1 MHLKGCAPGFCY
13 QENVAAPKQVEQAYH
28 ILKAEG
34 LSPETSRYLL
44 ESNGYRLGDT
54 SQLSSLLDDGEED
67 LLQREE
73 VKGRAVEEFETESDE
88 LEEKKV
94 EFPERGISM
103 EVIEFDKEH
112 AATSE
117 KELLPNAEKAILT
130 EEKFTGYFLDPNH
143 KVGGNKA
150 LVFEKVLGYN
160 KENWSE
166 LRSQIQQGLLKY
178 RSTEGLTDQYGKR
191 FEVRMII
198 KGPTGRYAK
207 VKTGWIVDSGGN
219 CPRIISAYIY
229 K

>member
-13 QENVAAPKQVEQAYH
+13 QENVAAPKQVEQAYN
-28 ILKAEG
+28 ILKTEG

-103 EVIEFDKEH
+103 EVIEFDKEFLRKKN
-112 AATSE
+112 SRD
-117 KELLPNAEKAILT
+117 IFLT
-130 EEKFTGYFLDPNH
+130 L
-143 KVGGNKA
+143 
-150 LVFEKVLGYN
+150 
-160 KENWSE
+160 
-166 LRSQIQQGLLKY
+166 
-178 RSTEGLTDQYGKR
+178 
-191 FEVRMII
+191 II
-198 KGPTGRYAK
+198 K
-207 VKTGWIVDSGGN
+207 SGEIKRL
-219 CPRIISAYIY
+219 CLKRC
-229 K
+229 